1 MRKRLIL
8 SIIFILIVVITL
20 ICFVSYRKQRK
31 FTVPTI
37 NSISSIKICVGRV
50 GAGKKDELKFN
61 LNSKKHLDMASNI
74 LLWLKNGRM
83 MENAKDEFILDGAS
97 PTILKIE
104 LKDGT
109 SIIIKSAL
117 GSKKTEKKDC
127 IEVDSYDI
135 PGQVTIYI
143 NNNHPIRESSPEL
156 KSFINGGWK
165 SFFNYAGN

>member
-31 FTVPTI
+31 FTVPAI
-37 NSISSIKICVGRV
+37 NSISSIKIDVGRV

-61 LNSKKHLDMASNI
+61 LNNKKHLDMASNI

-83 MENAKDEFILDGAS
+83 MGNAKDEFILDGAS

-109 SIIIKSAL
+109 SIAIKSAL
-117 GSKKTEKKDC
+117 GCKKINC
-127 IEVDSYDI
+127 REVDSYDI

-156 KSFINGGWK
+156 KSFINEGWK